1 MNRYYESKIAEHDGR
16 LDKMSRELDDLRKEK
31 ESDYDMTKLSTVAVE
46 FDKEKYKIGEAEVNR
61 NLTHGLVIQKWFQT
75 ESGVVIFMA
84 KWKKK

>member
-1 MNRYYESKIAEHDGR
+1 MNKYHESKIAEHDGR
-16 LDKMSRELDDLRKEK
+16 LDKISREIDDLRKEK
-31 ESDYDMTKLSTVAVE
+31 GSDYDMTELSTVAIE
-46 FDKEKYKIGEAEVNR
+46 FEKEKYKIGEAKVNR

>member
-1 MNRYYESKIAEHDGR
+1 MNKYHESKIADHDGR
-16 LDKMSRELDDLRKEK
+16 LDKISRDHDDLRKEK

-46 FDKEKYKIGEAEVNR
+46 FDKEKYKIGEAKVNR

-75 ESGVVIFMA
+75 ESGVVIFMV

>member
-1 MNRYYESKIAEHDGR
+1 MNRYHESKIAEHDGR

-46 FDKEKYKIGEAEVNR
+46 FDKEKYKIGEAKVNR

-75 ESGVVIFMA
+75 DSGVVVFMA
-84 KWKKK
+84 KWREK

>member
-1 MNRYYESKIAEHDGR
+1 MNRYHESKIAEHDGR

-46 FDKEKYKIGEAEVNR
+46 FDKEKYKIGEAKVNR
-61 NLTHGLVIQKWFQT
+61 NLTHVLVIQKWFQT

>member
-1 MNRYYESKIAEHDGR
+1 MNRYHESKIAEHDGR
-16 LDKMSRELDDLRKEK
+16 LDKISREIDDLRKEK
-31 ESDYDMTKLSTVAVE
+31 ESDYDMTKLSTVAIE
-46 FDKEKYKIGEAEVNR
+46 FEKEKYKIGEAKVNR

>member
-1 MNRYYESKIAEHDGR
+1 MNKYHESKIAEHDGR
-16 LDKMSRELDDLRKEK
+16 LDKISREVDDLRKEK
-31 ESDYDMTKLSTVAVE
+31 GSDYDMTELSTVAIE
-46 FDKEKYKIGEAEVNR
+46 FEKEKYKIGEAKVNR

>member
-1 MNRYYESKIAEHDGR
+1 MNRYHESKIAEHDGR
-16 LDKMSRELDDLRKEK
+16 LDKISREIDDLRKEK
-31 ESDYDMTKLSTVAVE
+31 ESDYDMTKLSTVAIE
-46 FDKEKYKIGEAEVNR
+46 FEKEKYKIGEAEVNR